1 MGLHLYSNHIFEP
14 TLKKNGMTLLTL
26 DDYSC
31 RTLFK
36 ENSKGIHSKSI
47 DDIRDILDAFDV
59 S

>member
-1 MGLHLYSNHIFEP
+1 MGLNLYSNYIFEP

-26 DDYSC
+26 DDHSC
-31 RTLFK
+31 RTLIK
-36 ENSKGIHSKSI
+36 ENSNRIHYKST